1 MLYYPQG
8 IPKPIRIQGCFVS
21 TKEVEAVV
29 EFIKSGGTVEY
40 SNEIIEEI
48 EKAMPVPKGE
58 KNGDNSSDVPV
69 GDSDADIIDRAVD
82 VLCDAGQASVS
93 YLQRKLKLGYARAA
107 RIMDQLEELGVVG
120 PYEGSK
126 PRSVLVTREM
136 WAQRKLINEDTLAP
150 SEPSTG
156 SEYFDEAMAKAE
168 DNS

>member
-1 MLYYPQG
+1 DMLYYPQG
-8 IPKPIRIQGCFVS
+8 IPKPVRIQGCFAS

-48 EKAMPVPKGE
+48 EKNMPVPKGE
-58 KNGDNSSDVPV
+58 KVTGADSTAVPSGD
-69 GDSDADIIDRAVD
+69 GDIIDQAVE
-82 VLCDAGQASVS
+82 VLIDAGQASVS

-107 RIMDQLEELGVVG
+107 RVMDELEEMGVVG

-136 WAQRKLINEDTLAP
+136 WMQRKLINQDNLEAG
-150 SEPSTG
+150 ETG
-156 SEYFDEAMAKAE
+156 EVTEE
-168 DNS
+168 